1 MNLEAVKT
9 ILSKE
14 ITFKS
19 DSQRYTFYKKIKND
33 PNHDDFTVQ
42 LAYALVLYDTTYKF
56 HMEKLKEKDIE
67 LERLTREN
75 DEYMENELLNEQKEL
90 LTYYIAS
97 FADNAL
103 ELKIFLNEEFE
114 IIEKLF
120 AISDGANK
128 SRKNLLRYKS

>member
-42 LAYALVLYDTTYKF
+42 LAYALVLYDDI
-56 HMEKLKEKDIE
+56 HQSHIEKLKEKDIE
-67 LERLTREN
+67 LERLTKEN
-75 DEYMENELLNEQKEL
+75 DEYMENELLREVDDNEKDKEIQQLREENKRL
-90 LTYYIAS
+90 LQHW
-97 FADNAL
+97 DN
-103 ELKIFLNEEFE
+103 
-114 IIEKLF
+114 
-120 AISDGANK
+120 
-128 SRKNLLRYKS
+128 

>member
-42 LAYALVLYDTTYKF
+42 LAYALVLYDDTYQS

-75 DEYMENELLNEQKEL
+75 DEYMENELLNRVKVKQQKEEIQQLKEENKRL
-90 LTYYIAS
+90 L
-97 FADNAL
+97 AL
-103 ELKIFLNEEFE
+103 
-114 IIEKLF
+114 
-120 AISDGANK
+120 
-128 SRKNLLRYKS
+128 KNFGN

>member
-1 MNLEAVKT
+1 MNLDAVKT

-42 LAYALVLYDTTYKF
+42 LAYALVLYDDTYQS

-75 DEYMENELLNEQKEL
+75 DEYMENELLNRVDIKQLKEENKRLIEENKRL
-90 LTYYIAS
+90 LQHW
-97 FADNAL
+97 DN
-103 ELKIFLNEEFE
+103 
-114 IIEKLF
+114 
-120 AISDGANK
+120 
-128 SRKNLLRYKS
+128 

>member
-33 PNHDDFTVQ
+33 PNQDDFTVQ
-42 LAYALVLYDTTYKF
+42 LAYALVLYDDTYKF

-67 LERLTREN
+67 LERLTKEN
-75 DEYMENELLNEQKEL
+75 DEYMENELLNEVDIREKDKEIEQLREENKRL
-90 LTYYIAS
+90 LQQM
-97 FADNAL
+97 DN
-103 ELKIFLNEEFE
+103 
-114 IIEKLF
+114 
-120 AISDGANK
+120 
-128 SRKNLLRYKS
+128 